1 MFLFPRC
8 FQKKGSDKTIRSK
21 QNKSG
26 NVLTNR
32 SQTLKPRL
40 YAYSAPKKR
49 PRREINTIGYF
60 ACKGLPFPENNVLAR
75 KGVPFPKDNLTA
87 GKEIVELPANPIDG
101 KGEMMIA
108 YL

>member
-1 MFLFPRC
+1 MFLFSRC
-8 FQKKGSDKTIRSK
+8 FQKKDSDKTIRSK
-21 QNKSG
+21 QNKLG

-32 SQTLKPRL
+32 SQILKPRL

-49 PRREINTIGYF
+49 SRREINTIGYF
-60 ACKGLPFPENNVLAR
+60 ACKGLSFPENNVLAR
-75 KGVPFPKDNLTA
+75 KGVPFPKDNLIV
-87 GKEIVELPANPIDG
+87 GKEIVELPANPIDE